1 MASNF
6 QTIRNMRGAFK
17 LVLFYMTVI
26 IAAYSW
32 YSWEAVKKTETN
44 QLALLAELESKSL
57 DSFFWHYASSVSLL
71 SQDLLGKKIPPESD
85 AAHSLLKRVSQA
97 NPELANIVIL
107 RLDGQLVASSLNP
120 AGSKLPSYAQESS
133 FVVGRDALRGGADF
147 IISRPTYGKLVD
159 EWVIPLMYGMRGA
172 NGQLKFIIAATL
184 PLARQQSF
192 WHSIYLPH
200 DATLGLLR
208 DDGYLLSL
216 YPAPQMADQ
225 DAIYGTPRTGM
236 TINYLKQNAFP
247 PSGVVE
253 GLSPRDIHSV
263 VAFQRLA
270 HYPLTL
276 FVATNLAY
284 IREQWWKSSQG
295 FYALTIITLLSGVG
309 IYFWLKRRQVEWER
323 EREAA
328 NQMLFE
334 ANRAKNQAE
343 KELLAMELDDVKLAL
358 DYHCIVSIADVSGNI
373 TYANEKFCEISGYSN
388 EELIGQNHRILN
400 SGLHTPEFFIDM
412 WVAIASG
419 EIWHGQIR
427 NRARDGH
434 YYWVASTI
442 VPFLDKHGVPYQYVS
457 VRTDI
462 TPYIQARAAAEEAN
476 KAKSR
481 FLSSMS
487 HELRT
492 PLNAILGFGQLLEI
506 EIAADKL
513 EQHEFVSHINTAG
526 YQLLGL
532 INDLLD
538 LSRIE
543 IGKLEFNIHNIGI
556 AELVSSC
563 AAIVANSFASNR
575 NIAIENFVV
584 DSGLRVKGDSL
595 RIRQVLIN
603 LLSNAVKYNRDNGTI
618 SISSLIQPNGRL
630 RIVVADSGEGI
641 PADKLSLL
649 FTPFERIEQ
658 RHGSIEGAGIGLYVC
673 KQLVEAMR
681 GEIGVDSI
689 KGKGSTFWFELPLGD
704 AVGENDDM
712 Q

>member
-1 MASNF
+1 MASHF

-17 LVLFYMTVI
+17 LVLFYMIVI
-26 IAAYSW
+26 IAVYSW
-32 YSWEAVKKTETN
+32 YSWEAVKKSETN

-57 DSFFWHYASSVSLL
+57 DSFFWHYESSIRLL
-71 SQDLLGKKIPPESD
+71 GQDLLDKKIPLESD
-85 AAHSLLKRVSQA
+85 AAHSLLKRVRQA
-97 NPELANIVIL
+97 NPELANIVIV

-120 AGSKLPSYAQESS
+120 PGSRLPSYARENS
-133 FVVGRDALRGGADF
+133 FVVGRDELHSGTDF
-147 IISRPTYGKLVD
+147 IISSPTYGKLVN
-159 EWVIPLMYGMRGA
+159 EWVIPLMYGVRDA
-172 NGQLKFIIAATL
+172 KGQLKFIIAATL

-225 DAIYGTPRTGM
+225 DAIYGTPRTGV
-236 TINYLKQNAFP
+236 TINYLKQHAFP
-247 PSGVVE
+247 PGGVVE
-253 GLSPRDIHSV
+253 GMSTRNIHSV

-276 FVATNLAY
+276 FVATDLAY
-284 IREQWWKSSQG
+284 IREQWWKSSQA

-309 IYFWLKRRQVEWER
+309 IYFWLKRRQLEWER

-328 NQMLFE
+328 NQMLIE

-358 DYHCIVSIADVSGNI
+358 DYHCIVSIADVAGNI
-373 TYANEKFCEISGYSN
+373 TYANEKFCEISGYSS

-400 SGLHTPEFFIDM
+400 SGLHAPGYFVDM
-412 WVAIASG
+412 WVAITSG

-427 NRARDGH
+427 NRAKDGH

-462 TPYIQARAAAEEAN
+462 TPFIQARAAAEEAN

-543 IGKLEFNIHNIGI
+543 IGKLEFNIHNVGI

-575 NIAIENFVV
+575 NITIENFVV
-584 DSGLRVKGDSL
+584 DSELRVKGDSL

-618 SISSLIQPNGRL
+618 SISSRIQPNGRL
-630 RIVVADSGEGI
+630 RILVADSGEGI

-658 RHGSIEGAGIGLYVC
+658 RHGTIEGAGIGLYVC
-673 KQLVEAMR
+673 KQLVEAMQ

-704 AVGENDDM
+704 AAGENDDV